1 MISIVI
7 CSINQHFLSQ
17 VKENISST
25 IGVEYELLI
34 WDNLQDSK
42 GICEVYNTMAKQARF
57 EYICFLHEDI
67 LFETMNWGHKIS
79 SIFLNQPDIGVI
91 GVAGSKYKSGYLS
104 GWYSG
109 VKELDCA
116 NIVHR
121 YSWGDEHV
129 LLTPCP
135 DSDLEEVVC
144 IDGVF
149 ICCRKKIWEQVGF
162 DQEHLNG
169 FHFYD
174 IDFSTKAASLCKVAV
189 SFDVLITHITKG
201 GDFGDSWVKIAMDYH
216 KLQEKK
222 LPVYI
227 NGQASLGVDKQII
240 KSWLDVLKN
249 YRISWGNKFKW
260 LFIQKLFLKPRLYY
274 SILKFLL
281 YKPLGLR
288 YIHKSVKQK

>member
-7 CSINQHFLSQ
+7 CSINENYLSQ

-42 GICEVYNTMAKQARF
+42 GICEVYNIMASQARY
-57 EYICFLHEDI
+57 EYVCFLHEDI
-67 LFETMNWGHKIS
+67 LFETSDWGHKIS
-79 SIFLNQPDIGVI
+79 SIFQNRPDIGVI
-91 GVAGSKYKSGYLS
+91 GVAGSKYKSSYLS

-129 LLTPCP
+129 LLNPSP
-135 DSDLEEVVC
+135 ESNLEEVVC

-149 ICCRKKIWEQVGF
+149 ICCRKKIWEQITF
-162 DQEHLNG
+162 DQENLTG

-174 IDFSTKAASLCKVAV
+174 IDFSTRAASICKVAV
-189 SFDVLITHITKG
+189 SFEILITHITKG
-201 GDFGDSWVKIAMDYH
+201 GDFGDSWVKIAIDYH
-216 KLQEKK
+216 KLHGKK

-227 NGQASLGVDKQII
+227 NGYANSGADKQII
-240 KSWLDVLKN
+240 KAWLDVLKN
-249 YRISWGNKFKW
+249 YRISWRNKFNW
-260 LFIQKLFLKPRLYY
+260 LATQKLFAKPRLYY
-274 SILKFLL
+274 SVLKFLL

-288 YIHKSVKQK
+288 YIHKSVKRK